1 MIYKKNL
8 YKFVT
13 LFIILAISIIIIT
26 TFYIHNKEKNL
37 LNSKY
42 LNTSKN
48 IREFIKSLIEDKQNA
63 TLTIALSLAKDDRL
77 YSYLKNRTFEN
88 LEYSKISLQMKEYT
102 EFKNVWIQ
110 IIDKF
115 GNSVYRSWSKEKNN
129 NLLFREDLDKMI
141 KKQDITT
148 SISVGKYDL
157 SIKAKTPIFDTTG
170 EFLGLLEVITHF
182 NSISK
187 KLQKSKIE
195 ALVIANKIYKARLEH
210 PLTNTFIDDYYIA
223 NLNANKTFIEYLKT
237 NNIVK
242 YLNIQ
247 NYILEND
254 YLITSYPL
262 KNNENEYLGSIVTFI
277 KKSDINTEAI
287 QAYKKQMIML
297 IIIAL
302 IILIFIFTFYIYNI
316 DSKNI
321 SRLND
326 RLKKHIMQL
335 KRQENKKQSIL
346 DSQSNIIVITNGERM
361 INANKQLLKFF
372 KDTKTLNEFRKK
384 YTCICTVFLNMNTKD
399 YIIDKDYN
407 GKNWAQ
413 YVLSKPQKSF
423 KVAMYN
429 HKNNIKHFSL
439 KVSKGEVDNFIIV
452 TLTDITLEIKQK
464 EELAFLN
471 NNLELLVDKKTTE
484 LKKLNETLEYRID
497 EELEKSKEKDRL
509 LFQQAKITAIADTL
523 KNIAHQWRQPL
534 STISTATSGIQIQKE
549 MGILSDED
557 FNISCQTILNNTK
570 KLSKTIDNFTNFF
583 IEEKNHRLFSLVKAI
598 QNSLTF
604 LSATFEEKNIKVEF
618 TYDFDFEIN
627 GYKIEFQ
634 QALINILDNSIYA
647 LIEKKQLK
655 DRYIFIELNNKILSI
670 KDSADGIEE
679 EHLSKVLEPYFTT
692 KHQAFGIGL
701 GLYMVQELL
710 IKHMNFKIDI
720 KNCTFLHNNKEYKGA
735 NIIIDFN

>member
-1 MIYKKNL
+1 MIYKQNL
-8 YKFVT
+8 YKFFT
-13 LFIILAISIIIIT
+13 LFIILTLSIIIIT
-26 TFYIHNKEKNL
+26 TLYIHNKEKNL

-42 LNTSKN
+42 LNTSNN
-48 IREFIKSLIEDKQNA
+48 IHKFIKSLIEDKQNA

-77 YSYLKNRTFEN
+77 YSYLKNKTYEN

-110 IIDKF
+110 IIDKY
-115 GNSVYRSWSKEKNN
+115 GNSIYRSWSKEKND
-129 NLLFREDLDKMI
+129 NLLFRNDLSKMI
-141 KKQDITT
+141 KKQAITT

-157 SIKAKTPIFDTTG
+157 SIKAKTPIFDTNG
-170 EFLGLLEVITHF
+170 DFLGLLEVITHF

-187 KLQKSKIE
+187 KLKENKIE
-195 ALVIANKIYKARLEH
+195 ALIIANKKYKTRLQH
-210 PLTNTFIDDYYIA
+210 SLTNTFIDDYYIA
-223 NLNANKTFIEYLKT
+223 NLDANKTLITYLKN
-237 NNIVK
+237 NNILR
-242 YLNIQ
+242 YLNIR

-254 YLITSYPL
+254 YLINSYIL
-262 KNNENEYLGSIVTFI
+262 KNNEDENLGSIVTFI
-277 KKSDINTEAI
+277 KESDIDTEAI

-302 IILIFIFTFYIYNI
+302 IILIFIFTFYVYNI

-321 SRLND
+321 SRLNV
-326 RLKKHIMQL
+326 RLKKHILQL
-335 KRQENKKQSIL
+335 KIQENKKQSIL
-346 DSQSNIIVITNGERM
+346 DSQSNIIVITNGERI

-372 KDTKTLNEFRKK
+372 KDTKTLSEFRRK
-384 YTCICTVFLNMNTKD
+384 YTCVCTAFVDMHTKD

-413 YVLSKPQKSF
+413 HVLSKPQKSF

-439 KVSKGEVDNFIIV
+439 KVSKGEIDNFIIV

-464 EELAFLN
+464 EELEFLN
-471 NNLELLVDKKTTE
+471 NNLELLVNKKTIE
-484 LKKLNETLEYRID
+484 LKKLNETLELRIN
-497 EELEKSKEKDRL
+497 EEIEKSKEKDRL

-557 FNISCQTILNNTK
+557 FDISCKTILNNTK

-583 IEEKNHRLFSLVKAI
+583 IEEKNHTIFSLVKAI
-598 QNSLTF
+598 QNSLKF
-604 LSATFEEKNIKVEF
+604 LSATFEETNIKVDF
-618 TYDFDFEIN
+618 TYDFDFEID
-627 GYKIEFQ
+627 GYKVEFQ
-634 QALINILDNSIYA
+634 QAIINILDNAIYA
-647 LIEKKQLK
+647 LIEKKELK
-655 DRYIFIELNNKILSI
+655 DRYIFIELNNKVLSI
-670 KDSADGIEE
+670 KDSANGIEQ

-710 IKHMNFKIDI
+710 IKHMNFKIDV
-720 KNCTFLHNNKEYKGA
+720 KNCTFIHNNKEYKGA